1 MRLSFVPVYRRE
13 LRAYFQNPGV
23 YVTLAV
29 FLGLTGLLI
38 YVTIQD
44 FARICMNPQMR
55 YRYGLSSLNYT
66 EYVIANTFGM
76 IGFLFLFVIPL
87 LTMRLFAEEK
97 RSGTFELLATCPITD
112 WGLVLGKYLAALSVI
127 IAFLIVSVVF
137 PITFSRIGQTE
148 WPIVASGYLALM
160 LLGVAYAAFGAFAST
175 LTENQIIAAVVTFF
189 GLLAFWL
196 ADIFGIGSMGLLS
209 RILNAV
215 SIREH
220 MENLI
225 RGRILTEDIA
235 YFILFS
241 AGFLF
246 LANHVLE
253 SRRWRV

>member
-1 MRLSFVPVYRRE
+1 MRLSFIPIYRRE

-23 YVTLAV
+23 YVTLAI
-29 FLGLTGLLI
+29 FLGLSGLLL
-38 YVTIQD
+38 YQTIQD

-55 YRYGLSSLNYT
+55 FRYGLSSLNYT
-66 EYVIANTFGM
+66 EWVITNTFGLL
-76 IGFLFLFVIPL
+76 GFLFLFVIPL

-97 RSGTFELLATCPITD
+97 KSGTFELLATCPITD
-112 WGLVLGKYLAALSVI
+112 WGLVLGKYLAAVSVI
-127 IAFLIVSVVF
+127 VAFLIVSLAF

-148 WPIVASGYLALM
+148 WPIVASGYLALL
-160 LLGVAYAAFGAFAST
+160 LLGLAYAAFGAFAST

-189 GLLAFWL
+189 GLLAFYL

-209 RILNAV
+209 RVLSAI

-220 MENLI
+220 MENLVK
-225 RGRILTEDIA
+225 GRVLTEDIA
-235 YFILFS
+235 YFLLFS

-246 LANHVLE
+246 LANCVLE